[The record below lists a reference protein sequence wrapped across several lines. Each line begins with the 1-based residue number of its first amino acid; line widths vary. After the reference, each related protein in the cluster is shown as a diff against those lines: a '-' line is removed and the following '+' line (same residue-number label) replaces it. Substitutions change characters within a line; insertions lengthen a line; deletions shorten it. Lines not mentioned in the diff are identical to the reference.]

1 MKYLQQPVCG
11 WFERRRVSTT
21 SLKEG
26 VRYKS
31 CLQTARVH
39 SRLQRHLF
47 VWRLVFFM
55 PPFSFTWTWKR
66 MKVAGCVHSFR
77 LIMRV
82 GLTGMVIWQPLHFL
96 QQFKKKIIQGLL
108 KDKHFL
114 FNYWWFIFWTTVQLI
129 LFVLKTQAAFCKL
142 FWAIINED
150 QKCYRDTIFNFS

>member
-1 MKYLQQPVCG
+1 
-11 WFERRRVSTT
+11 
-21 SLKEG
+21 
-26 VRYKS
+26 
-31 CLQTARVH
+31 
-39 SRLQRHLF
+39 
-47 VWRLVFFM
+47 M

-114 FNYWWFIFWTTVQLI
+114 FNYWWFIF
-129 LFVLKTQAAFCKL
+129 
-142 FWAIINED
+142 
-150 QKCYRDTIFNFS
+150 